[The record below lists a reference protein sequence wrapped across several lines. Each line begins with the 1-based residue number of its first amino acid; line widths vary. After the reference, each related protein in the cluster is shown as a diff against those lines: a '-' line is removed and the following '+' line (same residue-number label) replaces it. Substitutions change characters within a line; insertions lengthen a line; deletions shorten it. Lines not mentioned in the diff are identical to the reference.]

1 MAVSRCEIKP
11 PEGLGCLTVPRTY
24 RAQWERLCCNH
35 NASVNAEYEASFS
48 AERKRCCIL
57 SLLNHV
63 SFFSEKK
70 NANDAAHAFCRR
82 NALHNANSLAFLTRK
97 SSAADRVYTQG
108 EMLSALTSSQHR
120 KGGSDLSLPFLF
132 ITRCSHCLFLLTQEP
147 QAHCWGCFE
156 GQKGEKA
163 EVPTDC
169 CMSVLRWL
177 SVPPGGDGVPTA
189 LSDGPFSLCLIKIV
203 SSSDENGAFLCLRG
217 FYQCFFEHLVGLKQT
232 KRTGS

>member
-1 MAVSRCEIKP
+1 MM
-11 PEGLGCLTVPRTY
+11 
-24 RAQWERLCCNH
+24 QH
-35 NASVNAEYEASFS
+35 
-48 AERKRCCIL
+48 
-57 SLLNHV
+57 
-63 SFFSEKK
+63 
-70 NANDAAHAFCRR
+70 
-82 NALHNANSLAFLTRK
+82 
-97 SSAADRVYTQG
+97 
-108 EMLSALTSSQHR
+108 MLSAEGMPCTMPTASLFWLGTAVLLTGFTPREKCFQHSPLHR

-189 LSDGPFSLCLIKIV
+189 LSDGPFSLCLIKTV